1 MKKYIF
7 LTLLFLVLLPNMVR
21 AYCSDSDTVRLQNI
35 ANNVTVS
42 YIYNDSTGRFTITF
56 SNLRKDLILVDFL
69 NNKKYV
75 VEGDLNFTNLDS
87 GKHIYTIYSNSI
99 ECGTNE
105 LIKKYVNLP
114 YYNHHFGSIECEG
127 IEDYKYCSKWFSNPV
142 SDDIWNIKV
151 NDYKKS
157 IEDNNKKEEKQKTTS
172 LFIEGFNIIKKIYI
186 KGYFVILPIIII
198 GLVIIIIKKRNEDSL
213 V

>member
-69 NNKKYV
+69 NNKK
-75 VEGDLNFTNLDS
+75 E
-87 GKHIYTIYSNSI
+87 
-99 ECGTNE
+99 E
-105 LIKKYVNLP
+105 KK
-114 YYNHHFGSIECEG
+114 
-127 IEDYKYCSKWFSNPV
+127 K
-142 SDDIWNIKV
+142 
-151 NDYKKS
+151 KKS
-157 IEDNNKKEEKQKTTS
+157 IFEYVLEFLIKYYR
-172 LFIEGFNIIKKIYI
+172 IIAYI
-186 KGYFVILPIIII
+186 VLPII
-198 GLVIIIIKKRNEDSL
+198 LVILIVMIIRKRKKEDL
-213 V
+213 F